1 MYQRHFGLSGEPFS
15 IAPDPRMLY
24 MSERHREAL
33 AHLLYGLRGGGG
45 FVVLTGDV
53 GTGKTTVCR
62 CMLQQVPAGCNVA
75 YVFNPALNV
84 IELLRTI
91 CDEFHVP
98 VTPAGP
104 APTRKD
110 HVDALNAYLLRT
122 HAQGQHNVLIVDEA
136 QNLSVPV
143 LEQLRLLTNLET
155 DERKLLQIVLI
166 GQPELRRLLARPEL
180 EQVAQRVIA
189 RYHLEPLGDAGTQQY
204 VAHRLAAAGL
214 QGPLPFDG
222 AALRRIVHHS
232 RGIPRRINLLADRA
246 LLGAFSL
253 GRTQVDRGIVDRAAA
268 EVFGDGTGSDG
279 DAARRRRVAAG
290 VAASVAAVVGLAGV
304 ALATWLA
311 VAHDRQAPRA
321 AAPPPEPVAVTASAP
336 ELAAAPAAD
345 DASAPAAEPAPFAA
359 AALDDTIDALR
370 RHLADAPAGDAGVWR
385 HLAEAWGVALDG
397 DDPCA
402 AAERALLRC
411 HRGEGGS
418 VALLRRL
425 DRPAVVTLRDED
437 GPLHV
442 AALTALDA
450 RRATLQFADASF
462 TVPIPVLAGLWRG
475 EFATLWRPPPGY
487 RGGALNPADAA
498 QARWLGEQLDGLRA
512 DAGATAG
519 GNVRER
525 LRAFQAVQGLPA
537 DGLAGPLT
545 LMQLNRAAGIDEPR
559 LASD

>member
-33 AHLLYGLRGGGG
+33 AHLLYGVRGGGG

-62 CMLQQVPAGCNVA
+62 CFLQQVPDRCHVA
-75 YVFNPALNV
+75 YIFNPAVNV

-104 APTRKD
+104 APSRKD
-110 HVDALNAYLLRT
+110 YVDALNAYLLRT
-122 HAQGQHNVLIVDEA
+122 HAQGEHSVLIVDEA

-189 RYHLEPLGDAGTQQY
+189 RYHLEPLGDDDVEQY
-204 VAHRLAAAGL
+204 VTHRLAAAGL
-214 QGPLPFDG
+214 QGPPPFDR
-222 AALRRIVHHS
+222 AALRRLVHHS
-232 RGIPRRINLLADRA
+232 RGIPRRINLVADRA
-246 LLGAFSL
+246 LLGAFGS
-253 GRTQVDRGIVDRAAA
+253 GRRLVDRRIVDRAAA
-268 EVFGDGTGSDG
+268 EVLGDGSSDG
-279 DAARRRRVAAG
+279 AGRRRV
-290 VAASVAAVVGLAGV
+290 VAAAAAAGLAGV
-304 ALATWLA
+304 AV
-311 VAHDRQAPRA
+311 VAWFALHRDYE
-321 AAPPPEPVAVTASAP
+321 APPTAAT
-336 ELAAAPAAD
+336 AAAPAA
-345 DASAPAAEPAPFAA
+345 ASAPDPGASAVAEAASAPVAA
-359 AALDDTIDALR
+359 AAAPAVPSVEETIDALR
-370 RHLADAPAGDAGVWR
+370 RHLAEAPPGDAGAWQR
-385 HLAEAWGVALDG
+385 LAAAWGVALDG

-402 AAERALLRC
+402 AAERAQLRC
-411 HRGEGGS
+411 HRGEDGS
-418 VALLRRL
+418 VALLRKL
-425 DRPAVVTLRDED
+425 ARPAVVTLRDED
-437 GPLHV
+437 GPPRA

-450 RRATLQFADASF
+450 RSATLEFADASF
-462 TVPIPVLAGLWRG
+462 TVPAPALAGLWRG
-475 EFATLWRPPPGY
+475 EYATLWRPPPGY

-498 QARWLGEQLDGLRA
+498 QARWLAEQLDRLPPSP
-512 DAGATAG
+512 ATAG
-519 GNVRER
+519 ASVRER
-525 LRAFQAVQGLPA
+525 VRAFQAAQGLPA

-545 LMQLNRAAGIDEPR
+545 LMQLNRAAGVDEPR
-559 LASD
+559 FAQD

>member
-33 AHLLYGLRGGGG
+33 AHLLYGVRGGGG

-62 CMLQQVPAGCNVA
+62 CFLQQVPPGCNVA

-104 APTRKD
+104 ASATRKD

-122 HAQGQHNVLIVDEA
+122 HALGQHNVLIVDEA

-189 RYHLEPLGDAGTQQY
+189 RYHLEPLGEDETRQY

-246 LLGAFSL
+246 LLGAFAG
-253 GRTQVDRGIVDRAAA
+253 GRAQVDRSIVDCAAA
-268 EVFGDGTGSDG
+268 EVFGDGADSDG
-279 DAARRRRVAAG
+279 HAARRQWLAA
-290 VAASVAAVVGLAGV
+290 AAAAAGLAGV
-304 ALATWLA
+304 AAAAWFALAEPHPPAATATSPEA
-311 VAHDRQAPRA
+311 VAASVPEA
-321 AAPPPEPVAVTASAP
+321 AAASAAADEASAP
-336 ELAAAPAAD
+336 VPTVAAPAAP
-345 DASAPAAEPAPFAA
+345 SVEQ
-359 AALDDTIDALR
+359 TIDALR
-370 RHLADAPAGDAGVWR
+370 RHLAAAPHGDVGAWQR
-385 HLAEAWGVALDG
+385 LAEAWGVALDG

-402 AAERALLRC
+402 AAERAQLRC
-411 HRGEGGS
+411 HRGEDGS

-425 DRPAVVTLRDED
+425 GRPAIVTLRDED
-437 GPLHV
+437 GPPQV

-450 RRATLQFADASF
+450 RQATLQFADASYA
-462 TVPIPVLAGLWRG
+462 VPTPVLAGLWRG

-498 QARWLGEQLDGLRA
+498 QARWLAEQLDRLPPGA
-512 DAGATAG
+512 AGDVATGAG
-519 GNVRER
+519 VRER
-525 LRAFQAVQGLPA
+525 LRAFQTAQGLPA
-537 DGLAGPLT
+537 DGLAGPRT
-545 LMQLNRAAGIDEPR
+545 LMQLNRAAGVDEPR

>member
-15 IAPDPRMLY
+15 IAPDPRMLF

-62 CMLQQVPAGCNVA
+62 CVLQQVPPGCNVA

-104 APTRKD
+104 VATRKD

-122 HAQGQHNVLIVDEA
+122 HAQGEHNVLIVDEA

-166 GQPELRRLLARPEL
+166 GQPELRRLLAQPEL

-189 RYHLEPLGDAGTQQY
+189 RYHLEPLGDEETVQY
-204 VAHRLAAAGL
+204 VTHRLAAAGL
-214 QGPLPFDG
+214 QGPPPFDR
-222 AALRRIVHHS
+222 AALRRLVHHS

-246 LLGAFSL
+246 LLGAFGS
-253 GRTQVDRGIVDRAAA
+253 GRKLVDGRIVDRAAA
-268 EVFGDGTGSDG
+268 EVFGDGAGSDV
-279 DAARRRRVAAG
+279 DAAARRRVVAAAAAVG
-290 VAASVAAVVGLAGV
+290 LGGLAVAAWFALVHDREAPRASVASPPPVAASAPGLVAG
-304 ALATWLA
+304 
-311 VAHDRQAPRA
+311 
-321 AAPPPEPVAVTASAP
+321 
-336 ELAAAPAAD
+336 PAAD
-345 DASAPAAEPAPFAA
+345 EASAPAAEAA
-359 AALDDTIDALR
+359 APATPTVDETIDALR
-370 RHLADAPAGDAGVWR
+370 RHLAEAPAGDAGAWQR
-385 HLAEAWGVALDG
+385 LAAAWGVALDG

-402 AAERALLRC
+402 AAERAQLRC

-418 VALLRRL
+418 VALLRKL
-425 DRPAVVTLRDED
+425 GRPSVVTLRDED
-437 GPLHV
+437 GPPRD

-450 RRATLQFADASF
+450 RQATLQFADASF
-462 TVPIPVLAGLWRG
+462 TVPTPVLAGLWRG
-475 EFATLWRPPPGY
+475 EYATLWRPPPGY

-498 QARWLGEQLDGLRA
+498 QARWLAEQLDRLPP
-512 DAGATAG
+512 DAAVPGAG
-519 GNVRER
+519 VRER
-525 LRAFQAVQGLPA
+525 VRAFQAAHGLPA

-545 LMQLNRAAGIDEPR
+545 LMQLNRAAGVDEPR
-559 LASD
+559 LAQD